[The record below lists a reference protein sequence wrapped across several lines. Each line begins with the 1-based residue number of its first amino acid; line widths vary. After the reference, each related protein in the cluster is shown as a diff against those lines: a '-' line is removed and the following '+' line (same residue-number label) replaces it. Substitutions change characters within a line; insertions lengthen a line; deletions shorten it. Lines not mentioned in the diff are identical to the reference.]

1 MFERKVET
9 LKKILNHLDDE
20 FFKTINGDKK
30 LYYACRGDYIT
41 IYYNGLVWAKVGP
54 KSINLSKEIKD
65 RIKKFES
72 SDLPFADKLNY
83 FLKNSEIIKSEIDKT
98 EFTKKQIERNNET
111 KLASKFGFSEEV
123 AVIDIE
129 ATIPKN
135 EKIINKKT
143 EKYKKAEIDMVIY
156 DTKRKILYLTEYKCK
171 ESSMKNASGVIEH
184 YLDMKQVI
192 EKCKENFVRAEIDV
206 YNMRANKKVNYN
218 GVEVRIA
225 LCFSNIDAYKIS
237 NVLKNIDKKD
247 DIYVWFGETLD
258 NVDFGKEPE
267 TVSGFIT
274 KYVK

>member
-1 MFERKVET
+1 MFERRVET
-9 LKKILNHLDDE
+9 LKKILNHLNGE
-20 FFKTINGDKK
+20 FFRTIEDGE

-54 KSINLSKEIKD
+54 KSINLGKEIKN

-72 SDLPFADKLNY
+72 SDLSFADKLNY
-83 FLKNSEIIKSEIDKT
+83 FLKNSEIIKGEIDKT

-111 KLASKFGFSEEV
+111 RLASKFGFSKEM

-135 EKIINKKT
+135 EKIINRKT
-143 EKYKKAEIDMVIY
+143 GKYKKAEIDMVVY

-171 ESSMKNASGVIEH
+171 ESSIKNASGVIEH

-206 YNMRANKKVNYN
+206 YNMRSNKKVNYN

-225 LCFSNIDAYKIS
+225 LCFSDIDPYKIS

-267 TVSGFIT
+267 TVRGFIT